1 MDFVFNIQK
10 TNEYFSKL
18 LEIGN
23 THQTV
28 FNYLKSLKR
37 FLDYMKNS
45 TDLIHKDKKVYD
57 ALCIFV
63 DQLGVFQKRI
73 SKGISK
79 ENVAKKQK
87 CLRYGTQTP
96 EQLENILTV
105 AKPTFMHVLRL
116 AKEGGNLHVDEK
128 LTILQYLEALI
139 IVRKLQRP
147 GVVQHMTVDEW
158 KDRITKKDHVGIT
171 VYEHKTAAN
180 QVATVILTKEEE
192 SWFDIYFDKVR
203 PTFLK
208 PNKENKRFFI
218 SSSGEKIYN
227 VSNDVARLHTKFGLK
242 PVTSQIARR
251 VAETFVAANC
261 KESIDKDHFSKYL
274 AHSNS
279 TAERV
284 YRENTMDMLIRASN
298 LTRKIQEE
306 ASTSSA
312 AMEVDCVN
320 ENHKDSSPPPLSS
333 KDEEFK
339 RFETKYPVT
348 LEKEFPSLKKCIEA
362 SERHGRHI
370 YDRWRK
376 TQHTMRVDY
385 IIGLF
390 EDIRAEEEEVNECI
404 RKQRWKN
411 NVPRAKDILL
421 QWRKR

>member
-1 MDFVFNIQK
+1 
-10 TNEYFSKL
+10 
-18 LEIGN
+18 
-23 THQTV
+23 
-28 FNYLKSLKR
+28 
-37 FLDYMKNS
+37 
-45 TDLIHKDKKVYD
+45 
-57 ALCIFV
+57 
-63 DQLGVFQKRI
+63 
-73 SKGISK
+73 
-79 ENVAKKQK
+79 
-87 CLRYGTQTP
+87 
-96 EQLENILTV
+96 
-105 AKPTFMHVLRL
+105 
-116 AKEGGNLHVDEK
+116 
-128 LTILQYLEALI
+128 
-139 IVRKLQRP
+139 
-147 GVVQHMTVDEW
+147 MTVDEW

-320 ENHKDSSPPPLSS
+320 ENHKDSSLPPLSS